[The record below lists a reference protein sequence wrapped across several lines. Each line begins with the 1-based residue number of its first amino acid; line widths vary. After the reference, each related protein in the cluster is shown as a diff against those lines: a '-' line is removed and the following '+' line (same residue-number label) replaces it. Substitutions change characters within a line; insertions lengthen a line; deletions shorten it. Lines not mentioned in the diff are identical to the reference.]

1 MRTRYLAQADKPSA
15 NWNCRGIFRTLE
27 PEVIGM
33 LSFAGNLRVF
43 VAVEPCDMRKS
54 FNGLHA
60 VVVEKLRE
68 DPTSGAL
75 FAFTN
80 KRRNRLKLLY
90 WDGSG
95 LWVLAKR
102 LEEGHFSWPQS
113 GKNENIKIKL
123 APEALSL
130 LMDGIDMREGCRLPW
145 YQRE

>member
-1 MRTRYLAQADKPSA
+1 
-15 NWNCRGIFRTLE
+15 
-27 PEVIGM
+27 M

-60 VVVEKLRE
+60 IVCEQLQENPVG
-68 DPTSGAL
+68 GAL

-80 KRRNRLKLLY
+80 KKRNRLKLLY
-90 WDGSG
+90 WDGTG

-102 LEEGHFSWPQS
+102 LEEGRFSWPES
-113 GKNENIKIKL
+113 GKDKTTKIKL

-130 LMDGIDMREGCRLPW
+130 LMDGIDMRAGCRLPW
-145 YQRE
+145 YERD

>member
-1 MRTRYLAQADKPSA
+1 
-15 NWNCRGIFRTLE
+15 
-27 PEVIGM
+27 M

-60 VVVEKLRE
+60 AVTEKLNE
-68 DPTSGAL
+68 DPVSGAL

-80 KRRNRLKLLY
+80 KRHNRLKLLY
-90 WDGSG
+90 WDGTG

-102 LEEGHFSWPQS
+102 LEEGRFSWPKS
-113 GKNENIKIKL
+113 GKDETTKIKL

-145 YQRE
+145 

>member
-1 MRTRYLAQADKPSA
+1 
-15 NWNCRGIFRTLE
+15 
-27 PEVIGM
+27 M
-33 LSFAGNLRVF
+33 LSFAGNLRIF
-43 VAVEPCDMRKS
+43 VAAEPCDMRKS

-60 VVVEKLRE
+60 VVLEKLRE
-68 DPTSGAL
+68 DPVSGAL

-90 WDGSG
+90 WDGTG

-102 LEEGHFSWPQS
+102 LEQGQFSWPKS
-113 GKNENIKIKL
+113 GKDQVTKIKL

-145 YQRE
+145 YERD

>member
-1 MRTRYLAQADKPSA
+1 
-15 NWNCRGIFRTLE
+15 
-27 PEVIGM
+27 M

-60 VVVEKLRE
+60 AVTEKLSE
-68 DPTSGAL
+68 DPVSGAL

-90 WDGSG
+90 WDGTG

-102 LEEGHFSWPQS
+102 LEEGRFSWPKS
-113 GKNENIKIKL
+113 GKDETAKIKL

-145 YQRE
+145 YERD

>member
-1 MRTRYLAQADKPSA
+1 
-15 NWNCRGIFRTLE
+15 
-27 PEVIGM
+27 M

-60 VVVEKLRE
+60 VVCEQLQENPV
-68 DPTSGAL
+68 SGAL

-90 WDGSG
+90 WDGTG

-102 LEEGHFSWPQS
+102 LEEGRFSWPES
-113 GKNENIKIKL
+113 GKDQATKIKL

-130 LMDGIDMREGCRLPW
+130 LMDGIDMRAGCRLPW
-145 YQRE
+145 YERD

>member
-1 MRTRYLAQADKPSA
+1 
-15 NWNCRGIFRTLE
+15 
-27 PEVIGM
+27 M

-60 VVVEKLRE
+60 VVLEKLRE
-68 DPTSGAL
+68 DPVSGAL

-90 WDGSG
+90 WDGTG

-102 LEEGHFSWPQS
+102 LEQGHFSWPKS
-113 GKNENIKIKL
+113 GKDGASKIKL

-145 YQRE
+145 YERD

>member
-1 MRTRYLAQADKPSA
+1 
-15 NWNCRGIFRTLE
+15 
-27 PEVIGM
+27 M

-113 GKNENIKIKL
+113 GKNEEAKIKL
-123 APEALSL
+123 VPEALSL

-145 YQRE
+145 YQRD